1 MKHTAAIGLRRQVEL
16 VRGGGARARLPVEL
30 KQAVLAH
37 VRARRERGVTWS
49 AIEDEVGV
57 SAKRLH
63 TWLRVVSRA
72 KSPAAVV
79 VQPRMVP
86 VRVVSRPVSALRGE
100 IIVRGPRGVT
110 VEGMSVADVA
120 ELLAELSL

>member
-16 VRGGGARARLPVEL
+16 VRAGGVRARLPVEL

-49 AIEDEVGV
+49 AIETEVGV

-63 TWLRVVSRA
+63 VWLRSASRMKA
-72 KSPAAVV
+72 STAITLR
-79 VQPRMVP
+79 PRLSP
-86 VRVVSRPVSALRGE
+86 VRVVPDA
-100 IIVRGPRGVT
+100 VRGR
-110 VEGMSVADVA
+110 DD
-120 ELLAELSL
+120 